1 MDPANTARS
10 VAGCAAMRRA
20 ASKREKAKHFKY
32 AYFSSL
38 DARLSLRAETVHCAG
53 AGGSARIEARAT
65 PWAGEVNVYE
75 VYS

>member
-1 MDPANTARS
+1 MDPANTSRT

-38 DARLSLRAETVHCAG
+38 DARLSLRAEAVHCAG
-53 AGGSARIEARAT
+53 AGGSSRIEARAT
-65 PWAGEVNVYE
+65 PWQVR
-75 VYS
+75 

>member
-1 MDPANTARS
+1 MDPANTSRT

-38 DARLSLRAETVHCAG
+38 DARLSLRGRLCIV
-53 AGGSARIEARAT
+53 RALADFHASK
-65 PWAGEVNVYE
+65 PRHAVGR
-75 VYS
+75 